1 MSEFI
6 IVGILPDISQDLHV
20 PLTQIGGLVSLFAF
34 TYAPATPIGASI
46 SSRFERF
53 HTLFFL
59 TVVFLVGN
67 ILCALARSYPML
79 VIARIVIAV
88 ISGTMVAV
96 SMTFADDVTSQTN
109 RTKFVSWVFSGF
121 SIASVFGVPIGTWVS
136 HTLGWRWAFHTINVL
151 TVILLI
157 AMCAVLPK
165 HHYQPQSRFLAQF
178 FIFSEK
184 RIWGGI
190 FAVIFAAAATYVFYT
205 YLTPILEDELDIPD
219 QYVSLALAAFGLAC
233 LASNLYGGKLG
244 NRGRGVESMVRGKPI
259 YLVQFIFMLALP
271 LATLN
276 TAAGCLVLLI
286 LGFLMYLQNTPSQ
299 VLFMDVTAESHSGS
313 LNLASSFNSMSFN
326 IGIALGS
333 AVGGLVTDDFGIR
346 WLGPFGAVFALLAFI
361 DVTWLA
367 IEQRY
372 IDVERSNHERV
383 LFVN

>member
-1 MSEFI
+1 M
-6 IVGILPDISQDLHV
+6 
-20 PLTQIGGLVSLFAF
+20 
-34 TYAPATPIGASI
+34 
-46 SSRFERF
+46 
-53 HTLFFL
+53 
-59 TVVFLVGN
+59 
-67 ILCALARSYPML
+67 
-79 VIARIVIAV
+79 
-88 ISGTMVAV
+88 
-96 SMTFADDVTSQTN
+96 
-109 RTKFVSWVFSGF
+109 
-121 SIASVFGVPIGTWVS
+121 PIGTWVS

-157 AMCAVLPK
+157 AMSAVLPK

-184 RIWGGI
+184 RIWSGI

-367 IEQRY
+367 IEQRHRD
-372 IDVERSNHERV
+372 IQRSNPAQVSFINE
-383 LFVN
+383 